1 MLLTGKTAI
10 VTGGSRGIGRAVSLL
25 LAREGAN
32 VAIVYAGNTAAAEE
46 TKQQAEALGAAA
58 AVFQCDVA
66 DEQAV
71 TDMVKAVKTQ
81 FGSVDILVNNAGITR
96 DGLLMR
102 MKEADWQA
110 VLDTNLTGVYH
121 CTKAVSKLMMKQRH
135 GAVIN
140 LSSVVGETGNAGQ
153 ANYAAAKAGIIG
165 FTKAVAK
172 ELASRNIRVNAV
184 APGYVETD
192 MTAGLPDSAKED
204 MLRSIP
210 LGRPA
215 TADDVAQAVLFLASD
230 QACYIT
236 GQVLNVDGAAAQG
249 GIHNTIS
256 TLKGG
261 ESEMSE
267 EATFEKV
274 KSIVVEQLGVDEKEV
289 KMDAAYIDDL
299 GADSLDIVELIM
311 AFEEE
316 FNIEIPDDVAEKI
329 KTVKDTVDYIEKEK
343 KA

>member
-102 MKEADWQA
+102 MKEADWQT

-236 GQVLNVDGAAAQG
+236 GQVLNVDGG
-249 GIHNTIS
+249 
-256 TLKGG
+256 
-261 ESEMSE
+261 M
-267 EATFEKV
+267 V
-274 KSIVVEQLGVDEKEV
+274 
-289 KMDAAYIDDL
+289 M
-299 GADSLDIVELIM
+299 
-311 AFEEE
+311 
-316 FNIEIPDDVAEKI
+316 
-329 KTVKDTVDYIEKEK
+329 
-343 KA
+343 

>member
-135 GAVIN
+135 GVVIN

-236 GQVLNVDGAAAQG
+236 GQVLNVDGG
-249 GIHNTIS
+249 
-256 TLKGG
+256 
-261 ESEMSE
+261 M
-267 EATFEKV
+267 V
-274 KSIVVEQLGVDEKEV
+274 
-289 KMDAAYIDDL
+289 M
-299 GADSLDIVELIM
+299 
-311 AFEEE
+311 
-316 FNIEIPDDVAEKI
+316 
-329 KTVKDTVDYIEKEK
+329 
-343 KA
+343 

>member
-66 DEQAV
+66 DDQAV
-71 TDMVKAVKTQ
+71 ADMVKAVKTQ

-121 CTKAVSKLMMKQRH
+121 CTKAVSKLMMKQRQ

-215 TADDVAQAVLFLASD
+215 TAGDVAQAVLFLASD
-230 QACYIT
+230 QAKYIT
-236 GQVLNVDGAAAQG
+236 GQVLNVDGG
-249 GIHNTIS
+249 
-256 TLKGG
+256 
-261 ESEMSE
+261 M
-267 EATFEKV
+267 V
-274 KSIVVEQLGVDEKEV
+274 
-289 KMDAAYIDDL
+289 M
-299 GADSLDIVELIM
+299 
-311 AFEEE
+311 
-316 FNIEIPDDVAEKI
+316 
-329 KTVKDTVDYIEKEK
+329 
-343 KA
+343 

>member
-58 AVFQCDVA
+58 SVFQCDVA

-71 TDMVKAVKTQ
+71 ADMVKAVKTQ

-121 CTKAVSKLMMKQRH
+121 CTKAVSKLMMKQRQ

-230 QACYIT
+230 QAKYIT
-236 GQVLNVDGAAAQG
+236 GQVLNVDGG
-249 GIHNTIS
+249 
-256 TLKGG
+256 
-261 ESEMSE
+261 M
-267 EATFEKV
+267 V
-274 KSIVVEQLGVDEKEV
+274 
-289 KMDAAYIDDL
+289 M
-299 GADSLDIVELIM
+299 
-311 AFEEE
+311 
-316 FNIEIPDDVAEKI
+316 
-329 KTVKDTVDYIEKEK
+329 
-343 KA
+343 

>member
-1 MLLTGKTAI
+1 MLLIGKTAI

-236 GQVLNVDGAAAQG
+236 GQVLNVDGG
-249 GIHNTIS
+249 
-256 TLKGG
+256 
-261 ESEMSE
+261 M
-267 EATFEKV
+267 V
-274 KSIVVEQLGVDEKEV
+274 
-289 KMDAAYIDDL
+289 M
-299 GADSLDIVELIM
+299 
-311 AFEEE
+311 
-316 FNIEIPDDVAEKI
+316 
-329 KTVKDTVDYIEKEK
+329 
-343 KA
+343 